1 MNSQDIFLLK
11 ISEAQP
17 GDILVIRSDDMAP
30 AVAQSIKDHILKVSG
45 KDISILVLGKE

>member
-17 GDILVIRSDDMAP
+17 GDILVIRSDYIDP
-30 AVAQSIKDHILKVSG
+30 AVAYAKKIEAQITPTMRKNIKAKYG
-45 KDISILVLGKE
+45 